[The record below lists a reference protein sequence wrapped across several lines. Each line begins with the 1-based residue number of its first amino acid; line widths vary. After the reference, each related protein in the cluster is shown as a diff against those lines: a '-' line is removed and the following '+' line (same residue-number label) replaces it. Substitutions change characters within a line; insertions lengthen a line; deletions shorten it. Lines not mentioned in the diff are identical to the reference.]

1 MERSEMI
8 NEFYTGYNEENRLS
22 KSRHGQ
28 MEYRTT
34 MHFIHRYLL
43 QPGKILELGAGTGRY
58 SIALAKEGNS
68 VTAVE
73 LAERNLELLRRN
85 AEGLDN
91 LTAYQGDAIDLR
103 RFADDSFDMTLVF
116 GPLYHL
122 YEAEER
128 DAALREAVRVT
139 KPGGTILTAF
149 LPIHGIMIDNY
160 LGDSF
165 PDGME
170 ENFTEA
176 FRVRH
181 FQDQLFTGYEID
193 ELESLF
199 RELPVTHLTTVAAD
213 GVLEMAEHNQAFSMS
228 DEAFEAYARYHLHF
242 CQCREL
248 LGTSAHAIH
257 ICRKNSQ

>member
-1 MERSEMI
+1 MERYEMI
-8 NEFYTGYNEENRLS
+8 NEFYTGYNEVNRLS

-34 MHFIHRYLL
+34 MHFIHRFLN
-43 QPGKILELGAGTGRY
+43 PSSSVLEIGAGTGRY
-58 SIALAKEGNS
+58 SIALAKEGHS

-73 LAERNLELLRRN
+73 LSERNLALLREH
-85 AEGLDN
+85 AKGLEN
-91 LTAYQGDAIDLR
+91 LMAYQGDAIDLS
-103 RFADDSFDMTLVF
+103 RFSDDSFDVTLVF

-122 YEAEER
+122 YEAEDR

-139 KPGGTILTAF
+139 KPGGMILTAF
-149 LPIHGIMIDNY
+149 LAVHAIMFDNY

-181 FQDQLFTGYEID
+181 FQEQLFTGYEID
-193 ELESLF
+193 ELEALY
-199 RELPVTHLTTVAAD
+199 RALPVTHVTTVAAD
-213 GVLEMAEHNQAFSMS
+213 GVLELAEHNPEFSMS

-242 CQCREL
+242 CECRDL
-248 LGTSAHAIH
+248 LGCSSHLIH
-257 ICRKNSQ
+257 ICKKNL

>member
-8 NEFYTGYNEENRLS
+8 NEFYTGYNEVNRLS

-34 MHFIHRYLL
+34 MHFIHRYLN
-43 QPGKILELGAGTGRY
+43 PSASVLEIGAGTGRY
-58 SIALAKEGNS
+58 SIALAKEGHA

-73 LAERNLELLRRN
+73 LSERNLALLREH
-85 AEGLDN
+85 AQGLDN
-91 LTAYQGDAIDLR
+91 LKAYQGDAIDLSR
-103 RFADDSFDMTLVF
+103 LADDSFDMTLVL

-122 YEAEER
+122 YEAEDR

-139 KPGGTILTAF
+139 KPGGMILTAF
-149 LPIHGIMIDNY
+149 LAVHAIMFDNY

-181 FQDQLFTGYEID
+181 FQEQLFTGYEID
-193 ELESLF
+193 ELEALY
-199 RELPVTHLTTVAAD
+199 RALPVTHVTTVAAD
-213 GVLEMAEHNQAFSMS
+213 GVLELAEHNPEFSMS

-242 CQCREL
+242 CECRDL
-248 LGTSAHAIH
+248 LGCSSHLIH
-257 ICRKNSQ
+257 ICKKNL

>member
-1 MERSEMI
+1 MERCEMI
-8 NEFYTGYNEENRLS
+8 NEFYTGYNEVNRLS

-34 MHFIHRYLL
+34 MHFIHRLL
-43 QPGKILELGAGTGRY
+43 NPSSSVLEIGAGTGRY
-58 SIALAKEGNS
+58 SIALAKEGHS

-73 LAERNLELLRRN
+73 LSERNLVILHEN
-85 AEGLDN
+85 AQGLDN
-91 LTAYQGDAIDLR
+91 LKAYQGDAIDLS
-103 RFADDSFDMTLVF
+103 RFSDDSFDMTLVF

-122 YEAEER
+122 YEAEDR

-149 LPIHGIMIDNY
+149 LAVHAIMFDNY

-170 ENFTEA
+170 ENFTDA

-181 FQDQLFTGYEID
+181 FQEQLFTGYEID
-193 ELESLF
+193 ELEALY
-199 RELPVTHLTTVAAD
+199 RALPVTHVTTVAAD
-213 GVLEMAEHNQAFSMS
+213 GVLELAEHNPEFSMS

-242 CQCREL
+242 CECRDL
-248 LGTSAHAIH
+248 LGCSSHLIH
-257 ICRKNSQ
+257 ICKKNL

>member
-1 MERSEMI
+1 MERYEMI
-8 NEFYTGYNEENRLS
+8 NEFYTGYNEVNRLS

-34 MHFIHRYLL
+34 MHFIHRFLN
-43 QPGKILELGAGTGRY
+43 PSSSVLEIGAGTGRY
-58 SIALAKEGNS
+58 SIALAKEGHS

-73 LAERNLELLRRN
+73 LSERNLVILREH
-85 AEGLDN
+85 AKGLDN
-91 LTAYQGDAIDLR
+91 LKAYQGDAINLS

-122 YEAEER
+122 YEAEDR

-139 KPGGTILTAF
+139 KPGGMILTAF
-149 LPIHGIMIDNY
+149 LAVHAIMFDNY

-181 FQDQLFTGYEID
+181 FQEQLFTGYEID
-193 ELESLF
+193 ELEALYQA
-199 RELPVTHLTTVAAD
+199 LPVTHMTTVAAD
-213 GVLEMAEHNQAFSMS
+213 GVLELAEHNPEFSMS

-242 CQCREL
+242 CECRDL
-248 LGTSAHAIH
+248 LGCSSHLIH
-257 ICRKNSQ
+257 ICKKNL

>member
-1 MERSEMI
+1 MERYEMI
-8 NEFYTGYNEENRLS
+8 NEFYTGYNEVNRLS

-34 MHFIHRYLL
+34 MHFIHRFLN
-43 QPGKILELGAGTGRY
+43 PSSSVLEIGAGTGRY
-58 SIALAKEGNS
+58 SIALAKEGHS

-73 LAERNLELLRRN
+73 LSERNLVILREH
-85 AEGLDN
+85 AQGLDN
-91 LTAYQGDAIDLR
+91 LKAYQGDAIDLS
-103 RFADDSFDMTLVF
+103 RFSDDSFDMTLVF

-139 KPGGTILTAF
+139 KPGGMILTAF
-149 LPIHGIMIDNY
+149 LAVHAIMFDNY

-181 FQDQLFTGYEID
+181 FQEQLFTGYEID
-193 ELESLF
+193 ELEALY
-199 RELPVTHLTTVAAD
+199 RALPVTHMTTVAAD
-213 GVLEMAEHNQAFSMS
+213 GVLELAENNPEFSMS

-242 CQCREL
+242 CECRDL
-248 LGTSAHAIH
+248 LGCSSHLIH
-257 ICRKNSQ
+257 ICKKNL